1 MADVEGEGGAW
12 IHGNLKGRPTTP
24 ETAARHP
31 PMICRVIIATAALLG
46 INLITRANPAV
57 DVVRLP
63 STVMQPVAALD
74 PESGAVHMVWLRGD
88 PAHGNIYLQTWP
100 GGRPGVDAPIRVND
114 QDGAAIALG
123 TVRGVQACVGRHGR
137 VHAVWNGSR
146 ATAPG
151 AQGSP
156 LLYSRRNDAGTGF
169 EPARNL
175 LGETFLLD
183 GGASVTADGSGR
195 VFVVWHAATR
205 REGAT
210 EKDRQVFVVQSDDD
224 GKTFG
229 PPRSLTPAGGV
240 CGCCGLRGITDGTG
254 RPNVLYRAAAVSP
267 GRPMI
272 LLDQATP
279 STAAL
284 PVLSDPWPIE
294 ACPMST
300 ASLVRAPTPGGR
312 IWGAWET
319 GGRIRLEII
328 SAGRPILPEPVTV
341 SPESG
346 ARHPALAVNR
356 NGDVLC
362 AWAEG
367 TGWQRGGRVV
377 WRVLTAEGT
386 LSGEIGHGEGLG
398 VWSFPAV
405 LPRADGSFAVA
416 Y

>member
-1 MADVEGEGGAW
+1 MIRRAF
-12 IHGNLKGRPTTP
+12 
-24 ETAARHP
+24 TAT
-31 PMICRVIIATAALLG
+31 VALLG
-46 INLITRANPAV
+46 FSLIAQGTPKV
-57 DVVRLP
+57 EVVRLP

-74 PESGAVHMVWLRGD
+74 PESGAVHMAWLRGD
-88 PAHGNIYLQTWP
+88 PAHSNAYLQTWP
-100 GGRPGVDAPIRVND
+100 GGRPGVDAPMRIND
-114 QDGAAIALG
+114 QDGTAIALG
-123 TVRGVQACVGRHGR
+123 TVRGVQVSVGRHGR

-146 ATAPG
+146 AAGTESER
-151 AQGSP
+151 SP
-156 LLYSRRNDAGTGF
+156 LWYSRRNDSGTGF

-175 LGETFLLD
+175 LGETFHLD

-195 VFVVWHAATR
+195 VFVIWHAATR

-210 EKDRQVFVVQSDDD
+210 EKDRQVFVVQSEDD

-229 PPRSLTPAGGV
+229 PPRSLTPGGGV

-254 RPNVLYRAAAVSP
+254 RLNVLYRAAAMAP

-272 LLDQATP
+272 VLDQATP
-279 STAAL
+279 SIAAL
-284 PVLSDPWPIE
+284 AILSDPWPVE

-300 ASLVRAPTPGGR
+300 ASLVQDLNPGGR

-319 GGRIRLEII
+319 GGRIRLEMV
-328 SAGRPILPEPVTV
+328 SSGLPKFPEPITVT
-341 SPESG
+341 PESG

-367 TGWQRGGRVV
+367 TGWQRGGRVA
-377 WRVLTAEGT
+377 WRILSAEGT
-386 LSGEIGHGEGLG
+386 PVGEPGHGEALG
-398 VWSFPAV
+398 VWSLPAV
-405 LPRADGSFAVA
+405 LPRTDGSFAVA

>member
-1 MADVEGEGGAW
+1 MFRGTFT
-12 IHGNLKGRPTTP
+12 L
-24 ETAARHP
+24 
-31 PMICRVIIATAALLG
+31 TAALLSIG
-46 INLITRANPAV
+46 PVCRATPLV
-57 DVVRLP
+57 EVVRLP
-63 STVMQPVAALD
+63 STVMQPIAAPD
-74 PESGAVHMVWLRGD
+74 PVSGAVHMAWLRGD
-88 PAHGNIYLQTWP
+88 PAHCNAYLQTWP
-100 GGRPGVDAPIRVND
+100 GGRPGVDSPVRIND
-114 QDGAAIALG
+114 QDGAAIAIG
-123 TVRGVQACVGRHGR
+123 TVRGIQVCVGSHGR

-146 ATAPG
+146 ASANG
-151 AQGSP
+151 SEGSP

-175 LGETFLLD
+175 LGETHFLD

-195 VFVVWHAATR
+195 VFVIWHAATR

-210 EKDRQVFVVQSDDD
+210 EKDRQVFVIQSDDD

-240 CGCCGLRGITDGTG
+240 CGCCGLRGVTDGTG
-254 RPNVLYRAAAVSP
+254 RLDVLYRSALASP

-279 STAAL
+279 SAAAL

-300 ASLVRAPTPGGR
+300 ASLVQGPPPGGR
-312 IWGAWET
+312 LWGAWET
-319 GGRIRLEII
+319 GGRIRLEVLTG
-328 SAGRPILPEPVTV
+328 GRLNLPEPATV
-341 SPESG
+341 STTPG
-346 ARHPALAVNR
+346 ARHPALAVNQ

-367 TGWQRGGRVV
+367 TGWQRGGRVA
-377 WRVLTAEGT
+377 WRLVSADGT
-386 LSGEIGHGEGLG
+386 PTGDIGHGEGLG

-405 LPRADGSFAVA
+405 LPRAYGSFAVA

>member
-1 MADVEGEGGAW
+1 
-12 IHGNLKGRPTTP
+12 
-24 ETAARHP
+24 
-31 PMICRVIIATAALLG
+31 MIRRAFTATAALLSIG
-46 INLITRANPAV
+46 LFAQATPAV
-57 DVVRLP
+57 EVVRLP

-74 PESGAVHMVWLRGD
+74 PESGAVQMAWLRGD
-88 PAHGNIYLQTWP
+88 PAHCNAYLQTWP
-100 GGRPGVDAPIRVND
+100 GGRPGVDAPIRIND
-114 QDGAAIALG
+114 QEGAAIAIG
-123 TVRGVQACVGRHGR
+123 TVRGVQVCVGRRGR

-146 ATAPG
+146 AAGTG
-151 AQGSP
+151 GEGSP

-175 LGETFLLD
+175 LGDTFFLD

-195 VFVVWHAATR
+195 VFVIWHAATR

-229 PPRSLTPAGGV
+229 PPRSLTPGGGV

-254 RPNVLYRAAAVSP
+254 RLNVLYRAAAVSP

-272 LLDQATP
+272 LLDQAIP
-279 STAAL
+279 SVVAL
-284 PVLSDPWPIE
+284 PLLSDPWPVE

-300 ASLVRAPTPGGR
+300 ASLVQGPNPGGR

-319 GGRIRLEII
+319 GGKVRLELL
-328 SAGRPILPEPVTV
+328 SDGRLVLPEPATV
-341 SPESG
+341 STTPG

-367 TGWQRGGRVV
+367 TGWQRGGRVA
-377 WRVLTAEGT
+377 WRLLSADGT
-386 LSGEIGHGEGLG
+386 PSGDIGHGDGLG